1 MGKMK
6 VKAKE
11 KKGVVSVKVL
21 AKSPMA
27 GKEEAEKKKIKVE
40 FITHM
45 TATVNGTVVWEA
57 STGPFL
63 SKNPYMQFAFD
74 LAAAGG
80 KKGDKVELLAVD
92 SNGKEQKGSRKIK

>member
-1 MGKMK
+1 MK
-6 VKAKE
+6 VKAKL
-11 KKGVVSVKVL
+11 KKGNVSVKVL

-27 GKEEAEKKKIKVE
+27 GKEEAAKKKIDVE

-63 SKNPYMQFAFD
+63 SKNPYMKFTFN
-74 LAAAGG
+74 AATTGA
-80 KKGDKVELLAVD
+80 KKGDKVEVNWID
-92 SNGKEQKGSRKIK
+92 NTGKTKKGGKKIK